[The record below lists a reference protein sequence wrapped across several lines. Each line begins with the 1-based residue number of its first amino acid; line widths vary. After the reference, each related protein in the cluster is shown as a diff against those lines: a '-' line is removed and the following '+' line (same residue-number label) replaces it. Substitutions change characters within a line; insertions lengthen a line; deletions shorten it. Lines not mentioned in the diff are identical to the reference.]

1 MTKTLHQSFEEQIE
15 ELEKEYASIKRLT
28 QRKNILLLSRV
39 ELLIEFLDKYE
50 YSFGS
55 KTTEYAMRLNL
66 IFLSLK

>member
-1 MTKTLHQSFEEQIE
+1 MTKTLHQSFEEQIQ
-15 ELEKEYASIKRLT
+15 ELEEQYANIKRLT
-28 QRKNILLLSRV
+28 QRKRILLLSRV
-39 ELLIEFLDKYE
+39 ELLIEFLDKFE

>member
-1 MTKTLHQSFEEQIE
+1 MTKTLHQSFEEQIQ
-15 ELEKEYASIKRLT
+15 ELEEAYASIKRLT
-28 QRKNILLLSRV
+28 QRKRMLLLARV

-55 KTTEYAMRLNL
+55 KTSEYAMRLNL

>member
-15 ELEKEYASIKRLT
+15 ELEKEYASVKRLT

>member
-15 ELEKEYASIKRLT
+15 ELEKEYAGVKRLT

>member
-15 ELEKEYASIKRLT
+15 ELEEQYANIKRLT
-28 QRKNILLLSRV
+28 QRKRILLLSRV